1 MPVTRPWTSGGT
13 DGTLWTVGAEVR
25 SLEPQLPVVEAR
37 FYGGNTRDE
46 MAGAM
51 LECLAIAQDR
61 DMWLLLTDC
70 TDLIKA
76 PTLADIKELI
86 DAVPLMGLDPS
97 FREALVRP
105 TDVTAAVAV
114 DYWAKAGTNRG
125 LAMEVFRDRDA
136 ALAWLTS

>member
-1 MPVTRPWTSGGT
+1 
-13 DGTLWTVGAEVR
+13 VGAEVR

-61 DMWLLLTDC
+61 DIWLLLTDC

-105 TDVTAAVAV
+105 TD
-114 DYWAKAGTNRG
+114 GGLPGPRSGPG
-125 LAMEVFRDRDA
+125 LADLLTGNPAMSAGEQHRAAGHEVGRSGEQQGA
-136 ALAWLTS
+136 